1 MTNAK
6 IIPPTPAEV
15 RQEFVDLLLKDWVG
29 PAGGEHEII
38 TEQSVRDRYLVGALA
53 PKHRGTGV
61 KEADEGEAE
70 DEFHDPIDEQGELA
84 VGGMDSIEDGATER
98 LLPEIGDTVAFIPSA
113 FGMTVLLAEDAKAVI
128 AEVRYGRY
136 ERDQSEA
143 MAYPYWQRIPIHFTS
158 QPILIRDGLIPQIH
172 PERGVG
178 VHLTGVCRRVA
189 SGGWALTLFLVNGQT
204 EPKKYKDQAW
214 VFQAELHLQA
224 ADGSP
229 IFAKRPFNHAVH
241 DAEESM
247 MSMLYR
253 RTQDFA
259 VGHGVGVHVET
270 LADNPTRAVRVS
282 TKVVPMYE
290 VPPMEARRIPQLVTD
305 MAVLAQ
311 TEQGAF
317 RASLMPLVDNYR
329 QWLEEH
335 QSQIDQADE
344 LLSPYIEQGREQ
356 IRKGYVA
363 LNRIQAGIEL
373 LDSDA
378 DAARAFQFAN
388 KAMELQRVHTLFAE
402 KFRRG
407 EKADINE
414 LDLPENHSWRPF
426 QLAFILLNL
435 PSMVDPRHPDR
446 VGTKAG
452 ESIADLL
459 WFPTGGGKTEAY
471 LGLTAFTLAMRRLH
485 GHLGGFDGNGEGVA
499 VIMRYTLR
507 LLTLQQFQRA
517 TALIA
522 ACEVLRRQ
530 DETRWGKEPFRI
542 GLWVGANSTPNS
554 TEASATAISEKR
566 GAYQGK
572 VGGSG
577 TPAQL
582 KHCPWCGSPIE
593 PGRNIIVEKV
603 DEGVGRTLQYCS
615 DPFGECP
622 FGQRRAKGE
631 GLPIVVVDEEIYRRL
646 PALLIAT
653 VDKFAQMPWKGATQ
667 MLFGRVTGRCPRHGY
682 RSPEIDDADSHPKK
696 GVHPAC
702 KTEPMPNGLRP
713 PDLIIQ
719 DELHL
724 ISGPL
729 GTLVGLYE
737 TAVDALCTWQLDGKA
752 IRPKVVASTAT
763 VRRAAYQVRG
773 LFQRDVAVF
782 PPSGLDA
789 EDNFFAYQDQN
800 RSGRLYLGICASGTR
815 LKSVLIRA
823 YVTAM
828 AAAQTLYE
836 RYGAAADPY
845 MTMVG
850 YFNSIRELGGM
861 LRVMDDA
868 VRSRLRR
875 MDKRGLSKRYIQT
888 QTVSELT
895 SRKSAV
901 EIPEILDRLEVPFR
915 DKSEQNQHP
924 LDAILATNMISVGV
938 DVGRLGA
945 MIVAGQ
951 PKSTAEYIQATSRV
965 GRRAPG
971 IVMTVYNWTR
981 PRDLSHYERFEH
993 YHATFYQQVEALSVT
1008 PFSMRALDRA
1018 LSAVFVSF
1026 IRLYGNQ
1033 FNADK
1038 SAKKIQGDNPTV
1050 KKAMSEIIRRG
1061 KLVTEREVIGD
1072 EVERMLKARLDE
1084 WLRQSRSSSS
1094 DLTYH
1099 TKRGTQINL
1108 LNDPQDHSEN
1118 WGIFTCLNSMRDVE
1132 APIRLILD
1140 DYRMDDER

>member
-1 MTNAK
+1 M
-6 IIPPTPAEV
+6 
-15 RQEFVDLLLKDWVG
+15 
-29 PAGGEHEII
+29 
-38 TEQSVRDRYLVGALA
+38 
-53 PKHRGTGV
+53 
-61 KEADEGEAE
+61 
-70 DEFHDPIDEQGELA
+70 
-84 VGGMDSIEDGATER
+84 
-98 LLPEIGDTVAFIPSA
+98 
-113 FGMTVLLAEDAKAVI
+113 
-128 AEVRYGRY
+128 
-136 ERDQSEA
+136 
-143 MAYPYWQRIPIHFTS
+143 
-158 QPILIRDGLIPQIH
+158 
-172 PERGVG
+172 
-178 VHLTGVCRRVA
+178 
-189 SGGWALTLFLVNGQT
+189 
-204 EPKKYKDQAW
+204 
-214 VFQAELHLQA
+214 
-224 ADGSP
+224 
-229 IFAKRPFNHAVH
+229 
-241 DAEESM
+241 
-247 MSMLYR
+247 
-253 RTQDFA
+253 
-259 VGHGVGVHVET
+259 
-270 LADNPTRAVRVS
+270 
-282 TKVVPMYE
+282 
-290 VPPMEARRIPQLVTD
+290 
-305 MAVLAQ
+305 
-311 TEQGAF
+311 
-317 RASLMPLVDNYR
+317 
-329 QWLEEH
+329 
-335 QSQIDQADE
+335 
-344 LLSPYIEQGREQ
+344 
-356 IRKGYVA
+356 
-363 LNRIQAGIEL
+363 
-373 LDSDA
+373 
-378 DAARAFQFAN
+378 
-388 KAMELQRVHTLFAE
+388 
-402 KFRRG
+402 
-407 EKADINE
+407 
-414 LDLPENHSWRPF
+414 
-426 QLAFILLNL
+426 
-435 PSMVDPRHPDR
+435 
-446 VGTKAG
+446 
-452 ESIADLL
+452 
-459 WFPTGGGKTEAY
+459 
-471 LGLTAFTLAMRRLH
+471 
-485 GHLGGFDGNGEGVA
+485 
-499 VIMRYTLR
+499 
-507 LLTLQQFQRA
+507 
-517 TALIA
+517 
-522 ACEVLRRQ
+522 
-530 DETRWGKEPFRI
+530 
-542 GLWVGANSTPNS
+542 
-554 TEASATAISEKR
+554 
-566 GAYQGK
+566 
-572 VGGSG
+572 
-577 TPAQL
+577 
-582 KHCPWCGSPIE
+582 
-593 PGRNIIVEKV
+593 
-603 DEGVGRTLQYCS
+603 
-615 DPFGECP
+615 
-622 FGQRRAKGE
+622 
-631 GLPIVVVDEEIYRRL
+631 
-646 PALLIAT
+646 
-653 VDKFAQMPWKGATQ
+653 
-667 MLFGRVTGRCPRHGY
+667 
-682 RSPEIDDADSHPKK
+682 
-696 GVHPAC
+696 
-702 KTEPMPNGLRP
+702 
-713 PDLIIQ
+713 
-719 DELHL
+719 
-724 ISGPL
+724 
-729 GTLVGLYE
+729 
-737 TAVDALCTWQLDGKA
+737 
-752 IRPKVVASTAT
+752 
-763 VRRAAYQVRG
+763 RG